1 VLEPSCTCGQ
11 FPWFPARSGVR
22 MARAAGD
29 RMHNQNEEGVVS
41 KPTTPSRMT
50 QLVTW
55 ANQLAIIR

>member
-1 VLEPSCTCGQ
+1 
-11 FPWFPARSGVR
+11 